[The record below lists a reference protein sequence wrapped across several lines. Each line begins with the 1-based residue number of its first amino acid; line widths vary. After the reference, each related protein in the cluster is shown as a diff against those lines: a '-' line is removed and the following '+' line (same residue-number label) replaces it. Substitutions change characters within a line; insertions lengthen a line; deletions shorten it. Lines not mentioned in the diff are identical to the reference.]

1 MPTNIDLRSEK
12 VRRLIGEI
20 PPRLVRGGIIV
31 MLIIFLALLAAIC
44 LLPYPYSS
52 GESILRQIIGR

>member
-1 MPTNIDLRSEK
+1 MPTIIDLRSEK

-52 GESILRQIIGR
+52 GESILRHITGR